1 MMIFGGTSARRSR
14 RKHKRILQDIYHT
27 ETIVPSYL
35 RWSET
40 AVTYDRAD
48 HPDHIPQPGA

>member
-1 MMIFGGTSARRSR
+1 MIFGGTSARRSR